1 MILFDIRPFKE
12 YIEEQYIYDVQK
24 QKPVIPLQK
33 YMNSQKKIDV
43 LDTEKGVF
51 SKITC
56 KDLCLAL
63 LEKGQFGNLFLYDNN
78 IVVEKQLSLHKVFFK
93 LGDSYYQIL
102 ENIKGYDYIVAW
114 KKNNVY
120 FVQFFNSFFSD
131 ILGISTAKEKFQMWH
146 IPEATGKLDSLFSC
160 YLNVEEL
167 INQNACLF
175 REMTEEEFVSG
186 CKSGFFEV
194 CIKIGQI

>member
-1 MILFDIRPFKE
+1 MLLFDIRPFKE
-12 YIEEQYIYDVQK
+12 YIEEQYIYGVQK

-51 SKITC
+51 RKITC
-56 KDLCLAL
+56 KDLCLKL

-78 IVVEKQLSLHKVFFK
+78 IVVEQQLSLHKVFFK

-114 KKNNVY
+114 KNNNVY

-131 ILGISTAKEKFQMWH
+131 ILGISTSKEKFQMWH
-146 IPEATGKLDSLFSC
+146 ISGSNGKLDSLFSC

>member
-1 MILFDIRPFKE
+1 MILFDIRPF
-12 YIEEQYIYDVQK
+12 YNVQQ

-33 YMNSQKKIDV
+33 YMNSQKKTDV

-56 KDLCLAL
+56 KDLCFAL

-78 IVVEKQLSLHKVFFK
+78 VVVEKQLSLHKVFFK

-114 KKNNVY
+114 KNNNVY

-146 IPEATGKLDSLFSC
+146 ISGSTGKLDSLFSC
-160 YLNVEEL
+160 YLNVEGL

>member
-1 MILFDIRPFKE
+1 MILFDIRPF
-12 YIEEQYIYDVQK
+12 YDVQK
-24 QKPVIPLQK
+24 QKPVIPLPK

-63 LEKGQFGNLFLYDNN
+63 LEKGQFGNLFLYENN
-78 IVVEKQLSLHKVFFK
+78 AVVEKQSSLHRVFFK

-114 KKNNVY
+114 KNNNVY

-131 ILGISTAKEKFQMWH
+131 ILGISTTKEKFQMWH
-146 IPEATGKLDSLFSC
+146 ISGSTGKLDSLFSC

-194 CIKIGQI
+194 CLKIGQI

>member
-24 QKPVIPLQK
+24 QKPVIPLHK

-63 LEKGQFGNLFLYDNN
+63 LEKGQFGNFFLYDNN

-114 KKNNVY
+114 KNNNVY

-131 ILGISTAKEKFQMWH
+131 ILGISTVKEKFQMWH
-146 IPEATGKLDSLFSC
+146 ISGSNGKLDSLFSC

-194 CIKIGQI
+194 CLKIGQI

>member
-1 MILFDIRPFKE
+1 
-12 YIEEQYIYDVQK
+12 
-24 QKPVIPLQK
+24 
-33 YMNSQKKIDV
+33 MNSQKKIDV

-78 IVVEKQLSLHKVFFK
+78 VVVGKQLSLHKVFFK
-93 LGDSYYQIL
+93 LGNSYYQIL

-114 KKNNVY
+114 KNNNVY

-146 IPEATGKLDSLFSC
+146 ISGLTGELDSLFS
-160 YLNVEEL
+160 
-167 INQNACLF
+167 
-175 REMTEEEFVSG
+175 
-186 CKSGFFEV
+186 
-194 CIKIGQI
+194 